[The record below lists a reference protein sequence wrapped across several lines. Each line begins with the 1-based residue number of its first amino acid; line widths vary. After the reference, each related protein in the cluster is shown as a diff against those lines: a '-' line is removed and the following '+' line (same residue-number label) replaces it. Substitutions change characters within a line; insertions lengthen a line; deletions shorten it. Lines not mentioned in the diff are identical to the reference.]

1 MEFKDII
8 LKDNKINLTNVRFEN
23 PELKMYTTNV
33 IPSEKKKSF
42 TYDVNLEDVLMNNA
56 KINIVKPNGNPLFI
70 AENLTMNINKFLMN
84 DETAKGNIP
93 FNYDNFKMNGKNLN
107 YISDRENVKV

>member
-1 MEFKDII
+1 MCIRD
-8 LKDNKINLTNVRFEN
+8 R
-23 PELKMYTTNV
+23 YTTNV

-56 KINIVKPNGNPLFI
+56 KINILKPNGTPLFI

-84 DETAKGNIP
+84 DETCLL
-93 FNYDNFKMNGKNLN
+93 YT
-107 YISDRENVKV
+107 SRCV